1 MGKKQGKKYLSIYI
15 CVCVCVCVCV
25 CMYIFMCL
33 CITELL
39 VIHPKKL
46 RLMFTRKTI
55 CGLVTKSRLTLLDR
69 SPSGSSVHGILQGR
83 TLEWFPFPS
92 SEDLPDPGTEPSSPL
107 AGGFFI
113 IEPPGKSVNS

>member
-1 MGKKQGKKYLSIYI
+1 MEKKNRERNISIYK
-15 CVCVCVCVCV
+15 CVCVCV
-25 CMYIFMCL
+25 CMYIFMCV

-46 RLMFTRKTI
+46 KLMFTRKTI
-55 CGLVTKSRLTLLDR
+55 CGLVTKSRLTLLDC
-69 SPSGSSVHGILQGR
+69 SLSGSSVHGILQGR

-107 AGGFFI
+107 AGGFFTN
-113 IEPPGKSVNS
+113 ELPGKSVNS